1 MYNLDEILSLLQKRI
16 DGSITEEESTVLE
29 CYASSNPYFQRVLE
43 KIGEDGVL
51 WDDLVE
57 KLELEKS
64 DKESW
69 EERLRIQTLG
79 KVREQEFKVFPNKFK
94 RISWLRIA
102 SLLLVT
108 LSISTLF
115 ILYQKSRNSSNIEI
129 VSEIPTPSSKAILRL
144 DNGKVIELDSAKSG
158 LLIDN
163 GLSYVD
169 GTSVGNDSE
178 LSNTVMLS
186 LEVPKGG
193 NYHLVL
199 GDGTKVWL
207 NSGSVLKYPLKFK
220 NHERL
225 VELSGEGYFEVSTRF
240 HTDLSDQEQVRTPF
254 LIHTKRQI
262 IEVLGTAFNVEAYAD
277 DKLEKT
283 SLVHGKVRVR
293 EVLRSSEKLNLI
305 PGEQSIISDSSIE
318 KTQFNPDDILGW
330 KDNKFIFNN
339 TDLSQA
345 LKVLSRWYDFDVLYE
360 GEVPQSQFYA
370 EINRSNKL
378 TTVLKTLEKGGV
390 KFRMEKQDNRFR
402 LVVKK

>member
-16 DGSITEEESTVLE
+16 DGSISEEELTILE
-29 CYASSNPYFQRVLE
+29 NYASANPYFHQLLE

-64 DKESW
+64 DNDSW
-69 EERLRIQTLG
+69 EERLKIQTIRKIRDHEINIPPVKL
-79 KVREQEFKVFPNKFK
+79 K
-94 RISWLRIA
+94 RMSWLRIA
-102 SLLLVT
+102 SLLLIT

-115 ILYQKSRNSSNIEI
+115 ILYQQSRNSSNIEI

-144 DNGKVIELDSAKSG
+144 DNGKVIELNSAKSG

-178 LSNTVMLS
+178 LSNIEMLS

-220 NHERL
+220 NNERL
-225 VELSGEGYFEVSTRF
+225 VELSGEGYFEVSTRY
-240 HTDLSDQEQVRTPF
+240 HQDHADQEQVRTPF

-277 DKLEKT
+277 DKVEKT

-293 EVLRSSEKLNLI
+293 EAHRPAGKLNLN
-305 PGEQSIISDSSIE
+305 PGEQSIISNSAIE
-318 KTQFNPDDILGW
+318 KTQFNTDDVLGW

-345 LKVLSRWYDFDVLYE
+345 LNVLSRWYDFDVRYE
-360 GEVPQSQFYA
+360 GEIPQSQFYA